1 MTQPDIARIAAETR
15 SIAVV
20 GLSPKPDRPSHEVAH
35 YLQKLGYRIIPVN
48 PGHAGEQILG
58 ETTYANLSDI
68 PAGTEVDMVDIFRRS
83 ESVPEVVDEA
93 LAALPGLKTVWMQIG
108 VMHEQA
114 AEKARA
120 AGKTVVQN
128 RCPKVEFPRV
138 GATGPAGR

>member
-1 MTQPDIARIAAETR
+1 
-15 SIAVV
+15 
-20 GLSPKPDRPSHEVAH
+20 
-35 YLQKLGYRIIPVN
+35 
-48 PGHAGEQILG
+48 
-58 ETTYANLSDI
+58 
-68 PAGTEVDMVDIFRRS
+68 MVDIFRRS